1 MNKVIT
7 LGKWEGRGVFVGW
20 HIVHFVCN
28 IFGAQCVQSGILGKK
43 QSCVQEPKIVQA
55 SAAAL
60 DSVGREESH

>member
-43 QSCVQEPKIVQA
+43 TVLCSGAKDRAGISCC
-55 SAAAL
+55 L
-60 DSVGREESH
+60 R